1 MSTDA
6 AIPAGPH
13 RSDLGTQAP
22 VSPSELAAGLRALLL
37 LETAPVG
44 VRLVRSASEFD
55 SCTFPTPHRPTKYCA
70 AVRRASEGAT
80 LKLAADDV
88 DCQAATRT
96 LGLETGLLD
105 PDFVGSYVETGLYN
119 DETRAGEVLADVAA
133 LDGIVGVA
141 VGPLEA
147 FDASAPPDVVVVPT
161 LPYGAMRIAQAV
173 GVAGK
178 RVRGV
183 TIGMHGICSESTAA
197 PAATGE
203 VCASF
208 LCSGSRHAGGWD
220 EQHLSTGIPFGSL
233 PDVIDGLALT
243 AQRYETDERKAEIRT
258 SHGTAGGSM
267 SRPYKVVP
275 ALTDRG
281 GYFYE

>member
-6 AIPAGPH
+6 AIPTSPH
-13 RSDLGTQAP
+13 NTDFGTQAT
-22 VSPSELAAGLRALLL
+22 VSPSELAAALRALLL

-55 SCTFPTPHRPTKYCA
+55 SCTFPTPRYPTKYCA
-70 AVRRASEGAT
+70 AVRQASEGEA
-80 LKLAADDV
+80 LKLATHDV
-88 DCQAATRT
+88 DCQAATRA

-105 PDFVGSYVETGLYN
+105 PDFVETYVTAGLYG
-119 DETRAGEVLADVAA
+119 DEVRTEEMLSDVAA
-133 LDGIVGVA
+133 LEGIVGVA
-141 VGPLEA
+141 VGPLTA
-147 FDASAPPDVVVVPT
+147 FGETAPPDVVVVPT

-173 GVAGK
+173 GLAGG

-197 PAATGE
+197 PVATGE

-208 LCSGSRHAGGWD
+208 LCSGSRYSGGWD
-220 EQHLSTGIPFGSL
+220 EHHLTTGIPFESL
-233 PDVIDGLALT
+233 PAVVEGLART
-243 AQRYETDERKAEIRT
+243 AQRYETDERKAEMRN
-258 SHGTAGGSM
+258 ARADA
-267 SRPYKVVP
+267 SRSTLQPQKVIP